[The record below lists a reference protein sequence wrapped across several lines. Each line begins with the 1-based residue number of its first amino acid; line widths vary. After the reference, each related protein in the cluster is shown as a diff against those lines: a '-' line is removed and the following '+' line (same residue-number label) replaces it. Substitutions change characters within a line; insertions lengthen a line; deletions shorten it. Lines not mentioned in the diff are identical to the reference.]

1 MKKIVRLTESQLITI
16 IENVVK
22 EQEIEDNDY
31 KDRSMYSPYY
41 GDEDDDFSDLDNT
54 LYDGLEDE
62 EWGESDEG
70 MEKLQDLFEDARDVL
85 EYECGYEFDEIN
97 EMSEMDIVETLNDEG
112 YFDLAEEIE
121 KLMHQEGLG
130 VDLDKPYDSI
140 GGHSVNDLK
149 KAFDK
154 VTKK

>member
-85 EYECGYEFDEIN
+85 EHECGYEFDEIN

-154 VTKK
+154 INKK

>member
-22 EQEIEDNDY
+22 EQEIEGKKNITEMDD
-31 KDRSMYSPYY
+31 D
-41 GDEDDDFSDLDNT
+41 DDDFSDLDNT

-62 EWGESDEG
+62 EWGESDKGLE
-70 MEKLQDLFEDARDVL
+70 ELQDLFEEARDVL
-85 EYECGYEFDEIN
+85 EHECGYEFDEIN
-97 EMSEMDIVETLNDEG
+97 EMSEMDIVKTLNDEG

-121 KLMHQEGLG
+121 KLIHQEGLG

-154 VTKK
+154 INKK

>member
-22 EQEIEDNDY
+22 EQEIEGNDY

-41 GDEDDDFSDLDNT
+41 GDDEDDFSDLDNT

-62 EWGESDEG
+62 EWGESDKGLE
-70 MEKLQDLFEDARDVL
+70 ELQDLFEEARDVL
-85 EYECGYEFDEIN
+85 EHECGYEFDEIN

-112 YFDLAEEIE
+112 YFDLAGEIE

-149 KAFDK
+149 KTFDK
-154 VTKK
+154 INKK

>member
-1 MKKIVRLTESQLITI
+1 MKKIIKLTESDLMKIVKRVI
-16 IENVVK
+16 KENDK
-22 EQEIEDNDY
+22 DNDY
-31 KDRSMYSPYY
+31 KERSMYSPYY
-41 GDEDDDFSDLDNT
+41 GDDEDDFSDLDNT

-62 EWGESDEG
+62 EWGEPDKGLE
-70 MEKLQDLFEDARDVL
+70 ELQDLIEEARDVL
-85 EYECGYEFDEIN
+85 EHECGYEFDEIN

-121 KLMHQEGLG
+121 KLMKQEGLG
-130 VDLDKPYDSI
+130 VDLDEPYDSI

-154 VTKK
+154 INKK